1 MLTAAVVD
9 RTAVAVAI
17 DTVTYYYGGRH
28 RRTFTNKTN
37 FVLRVEVIL
46 AKCRRRSMYQQNP
59 TPALGELHNTV
70 IKYVLALRFA
80 TARALRA
87 CEFILIT
94 LECETIWLG
103 LVGS

>member
-59 TPALGELHNTV
+59 TPALGE
-70 IKYVLALRFA
+70 
-80 TARALRA
+80 
-87 CEFILIT
+87 
-94 LECETIWLG
+94 
-103 LVGS
+103 

>member
-59 TPALGELHNTV
+59 TPALG
-70 IKYVLALRFA
+70 VLM
-80 TARALRA
+80 
-87 CEFILIT
+87 
-94 LECETIWLG
+94 
-103 LVGS
+103 

>member
-59 TPALGELHNTV
+59 TPALGERQKN
-70 IKYVLALRFA
+70 FA
-80 TARALRA
+80 AFLPRQNIFCCGKIFCR
-87 CEFILIT
+87 
-94 LECETIWLG
+94 
-103 LVGS
+103 

>member
-59 TPALGELHNTV
+59 TPALGDHEKWIGIIIKHV
-70 IKYVLALRFA
+70 ISSHDLNHVTSSSVASTTWVAKPV
-80 TARALRA
+80 
-87 CEFILIT
+87 
-94 LECETIWLG
+94 
-103 LVGS
+103 

>member
-46 AKCRRRSMYQQNP
+46 AKCRRRSMYRQNP
-59 TPALGELHNTV
+59 TPALGEVHNRSL
-70 IKYVLALRFA
+70 YRSD
-80 TARALRA
+80 
-87 CEFILIT
+87 
-94 LECETIWLG
+94 
-103 LVGS
+103 LVSICYRYDVSYTHQLPRLQFP

>member
-46 AKCRRRSMYQQNP
+46 AKCRRRSMYHKIP
-59 TPALGELHNTV
+59 PRL
-70 IKYVLALRFA
+70 YVGVEWFWPCPVSEKVTR
-80 TARALRA
+80 T
-87 CEFILIT
+87 
-94 LECETIWLG
+94 G
-103 LVGS
+103 

>member
-1 MLTAAVVD
+1 MLTAAVDD

-28 RRTFTNKTN
+28 RRTFTNKIN

-59 TPALGELHNTV
+59 TPALGAKEGILGGILTNRDDGRCTQLILLDRSCMLNADHFLLLHLYCN
-70 IKYVLALRFA
+70 
-80 TARALRA
+80 
-87 CEFILIT
+87 
-94 LECETIWLG
+94 
-103 LVGS
+103 